1 MARLDYY
8 AILGVSP
15 QASDEEIKK
24 VYRQL
29 ALKYHP
35 DRNQGN
41 PEAETKIR
49 QINAAYEI
57 LGNPETRRSYER
69 LRFGGYKP
77 GTEGP
82 GPGAEETIDPA
93 VVFQEMEAKLQNEAR
108 NEILGVL
115 IKQPMLIKKELEIIR
130 ERVVEALGYDA
141 FREKYVVQRGK
152 EVLQDLLTEE
162 FYTRR
167 ERLLEVAL
175 QMLLLQN
182 VVSSGND
189 QEVKALRRELE
200 KIYDEG
206 WLQGYT
212 QACNLFYVR
221 R

>member
-15 QASDEEIKK
+15 QASDDEIKK

-35 DRNQGN
+35 DRNQGSQ
-41 PEAETKIR
+41 EAETKIR

-77 GTEGP
+77 STEEGGTGVED
-82 GPGAEETIDPA
+82 TIDPA
-93 VVFQEMEAKLQNEAR
+93 VVFQEMESKLQDEAR
-108 NEILGVL
+108 NEMLAVL
-115 IKQPMLIKKELEIIR
+115 IKQPTLIKKELEIIR
-130 ERVVEALGYDA
+130 ERTVEELGYDA

-152 EVLQDLLTEE
+152 EILHHLLTEE
-162 FYTRR
+162 FQARR
-167 ERLLEVAL
+167 ERLLDVAL

-182 VVSSGND
+182 VVSSGNE
-189 QEVKALRRELE
+189 QEVKTLQRELE

-212 QACNLFYVR
+212 QACNLFYIR

>member
-35 DRNQGN
+35 DRNRGSS
-41 PEAETKIR
+41 EAETKIR

-57 LGNPETRRSYER
+57 LGNPERRQSYER

-77 GTEGP
+77 ETEGP
-82 GPGAEETIDPA
+82 GSGAPEAIDPA
-93 VVFQEMEAKLQNEAR
+93 VVFQEMETKLQDEAR
-108 NEILGVL
+108 KEMLAVL
-115 IKQPMLIKKELEIIR
+115 IKQPLMVKKELEIIR
-130 ERVVEALGYDA
+130 ERTVEELGYDA
-141 FREKYVVQRGK
+141 FRENFVVQRGR
-152 EVLQDLLTEE
+152 EVLHHLLNEE
-162 FYTRR
+162 FQARR
-167 ERLLEVAL
+167 ERLLDVAL

-182 VVSSGND
+182 VVSSSNE
-189 QEVKALRRELE
+189 QEVNGLRRELE
-200 KIYDEG
+200 RIYDEG

-212 QACNLFYVR
+212 QACNLFYSR